1 MKILQWR
8 TYLVLTFVATMVGIL
23 APESGTWLGVGHSG
37 AASPAASLASPDR
50 PEASDG
56 ATQQRFDY
64 FPDHY
69 RNQAQQPAEP
79 IDTF

>member
-1 MKILQWR
+1 VKIPHWR
-8 TYLVLTFVATMVGIL
+8 TYTVVAFVVTMVAVL
-23 APESGTWLGVGHSG
+23 APESGTWLGVGHRG
-37 AASPAASLASPDR
+37 ATPAAAFQASPDR

-56 ATQQRFDY
+56 PKQQRFDY

-69 RNQAQQPAEP
+69 RIQAQQPAEP